1 MHFALERTRD
11 VSVTQTK
18 TNKTSIYLTDLGI
31 FQNSL
36 CYYKQ
41 ENHKWLNLV
50 NLYKLNPYKNE
61 QICSDLLY
69 SSSTLSRY
77 YTGSYSLQVEA
88 NPLFSPF
95 SLQSL
100 VGCNLRFSVKVLQ
113 CFLLSLLLW
122 PDGSITFFS
131 RKSMNRQ
138 SKGDSSHGVV
148 PDALVYS
155 RVLRDIYWQK
165 FNGFLEDFPKRHN
178 FGVEICFCV
187 QHQ

>member
-1 MHFALERTRD
+1 MHFALERTPE

-18 TNKTSIYLTDLGI
+18 TNKTSVYLTDLGI
-31 FQNSL
+31 FQNSP
-36 CYYKQ
+36 CYYEP

-50 NLYKLNPYKNE
+50 NLYKLNLYKNE
-61 QICSDLLY
+61 DICSDLLY

-77 YTGSYSLQVEA
+77 YTGSYSLQEEA
-88 NPLFSPF
+88 NPLFFPLS
-95 SLQSL
+95 SQSL
-100 VGCNLRFSVKVLQ
+100 AGCNLRFSVEALQ

-122 PDGSITFFS
+122 PDGSTTFFS

-155 RVLRDIYWQK
+155 RVLRDIYWLK
-165 FNGFLEDFPKRHN
+165 FNGFLEDFPKRYN
-178 FGVEICFCV
+178 LGVKICFCV

>member
-1 MHFALERTRD
+1 MHFALERTCD

-18 TNKTSIYLTDLGI
+18 TNKTSVYLTDLGI

-36 CYYKQ
+36 CYYQQ

-88 NPLFSPF
+88 NPLFSPL

-100 VGCNLRFSVKVLQ
+100 VGCNLRFSVEVLQ
-113 CFLLSLLLW
+113 CFLLL
-122 PDGSITFFS
+122 
-131 RKSMNRQ
+131 RKRSWYPPCLESQ
-138 SKGDSSHGVV
+138 
-148 PDALVYS
+148 PAYS
-155 RVLRDIYWQK
+155 C
-165 FNGFLEDFPKRHN
+165 LE
-178 FGVEICFCV
+178 
-187 QHQ
+187 